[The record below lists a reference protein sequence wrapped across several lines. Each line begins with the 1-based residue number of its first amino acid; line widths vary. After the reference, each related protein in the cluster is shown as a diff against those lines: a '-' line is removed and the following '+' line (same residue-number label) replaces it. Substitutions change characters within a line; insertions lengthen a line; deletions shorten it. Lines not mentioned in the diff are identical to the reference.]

1 MNEELKKLLESWK
14 AKAKTGEMLKAKFC
28 GIHTKDLGE
37 GRIEAIVATSSL
49 DRHGEFLDIAGVDT
63 SKYFNTKLANNGNPV
78 VLWAHD
84 YQALPV
90 AKAVS
95 LKKSADGQM
104 ICTMEFAINE
114 DEFAHKV
121 YKMLKSGF
129 LNAFSIGFIP
139 TDVAE
144 KDGHVVWTKSQMLEF
159 SVVPVPANAEALQ
172 LAKSLGLEM
181 VKGAV
186 ADKLDEE
193 QKREQKYS
201 NLGDFWDL
209 VYAFCDTYFAKDVE
223 PDQFSPLLKELNAL
237 LGALADGKTEKS
249 AVFALKKIAR
259 GEVAKFLGIEKAGKV
274 LSKANRDKVE
284 GAVSALN
291 AVLEADKAEE
301 KSAED
306 NTSNQFIDIA
316 KKATSAMESLLSQAT
331 DNGAGRTPA
340 TRKLLLV
347 KAKKSAQIVD
357 KTVELFINSLNSDLK
372 K

>member
-1 MNEELKKLLESWK
+1 MNEELKKLLNDWK

-37 GRIEAIVATSSL
+37 GRIEAVVATSSL

-63 SKYFNTKLANNGNPV
+63 TKYFNTKLANNGNPV

-90 AKAVS
+90 AKAIG
-95 LKKSADGQM
+95 LRKTADGQM
-104 ICTMEFAINE
+104 VATMEFAINE

-121 YKMLKSGF
+121 YKMLKGGF

-159 SVVPVPANAEALQ
+159 SVVPVPANEEALQ
-172 LAKSLGLEM
+172 VAKSLGLKM
-181 VKGAV
+181 KGAV

-193 QKREQKYS
+193 QKREEKYK
-201 NLGDFWDL
+201 NMGDFWDL
-209 VYAFCDTYFAKDVE
+209 VYAFCDTYFAKEVE
-223 PDQFSPLLKELNAL
+223 PGEFGTLLKELTNL
-237 LGALADGKTEKS
+237 MGSLADGKNEKS
-249 AVFALKKIAR
+249 AVFPIKKIDSE
-259 GEVAKFLGIEKAGKV
+259 EVAKFIIATKAGKV

-284 GAVSALN
+284 SAISALN

-301 KSAED
+301 KSADD
-306 NTSNQFIDIA
+306 NTNNQFIDIA
-316 KKATSAMESLLSQAT
+316 KKATSAMETLLSQAT
-331 DNGAGRTPA
+331 EGGAGRSPEK
-340 TRKLLLV
+340 RKLLLV

-357 KTVELFINSLNSDLK
+357 KTVELFINSLNSKLK
-372 K
+372 